1 MSTQEPA
8 TSEELRDRTDPT
20 RFELYR
26 NGQLVGELTYR
37 HLHPNRYALLHT
49 EVLPDHRR
57 QGVGSALLRAALG
70 EIRARSGTVTAICSF
85 VADYL
90 DGNQE
95 FADVVDPRHPGH
107 PNRMAADEARNWRP
121 SRGLANGSKKIAA
134 GDRPARIGRSVIHR
148 RDCVENPSAC
158 RATLT
163 FCRASNKTL

>member
-49 EVLPDHRR
+49 EVLPDHRG
-57 QGVGSALLRAALG
+57 QGVGSALLRAVLG
-70 EIRARSGTVTAICSF
+70 EIRTRSGTVTAICSF

-107 PNRMAADEARNWRP
+107 PNRMAAEKARQAAAEQGLGQRQQEDR
-121 SRGLANGSKKIAA
+121 SRRQTSP
-134 GDRPARIGRSVIHR
+134 DRP
-148 RDCVENPSAC
+148 
-158 RATLT
+158 
-163 FCRASNKTL
+163 

>member
-26 NGQLVGELTYR
+26 NGQLVGELNYR
-37 HLHPNRYALLHT
+37 HLHPNRYTLLHT
-49 EVLPDHRR
+49 EVLPDHRG
-57 QGVGSALLRAALG
+57 QGVGSALLRAVLG
-70 EIRARSGTVTAICSF
+70 EIRTRSGTVTAICSF

-107 PNRMAADEARNWRP
+107 PNRMAAEKARQAAAEQGLGQRQQEDR
-121 SRGLANGSKKIAA
+121 SRRQTSP
-134 GDRPARIGRSVIHR
+134 DRP
-148 RDCVENPSAC
+148 
-158 RATLT
+158 
-163 FCRASNKTL
+163 